1 MTFWSF
7 IGLML
12 QSVVVSPATDAKI
25 QIRRPG
31 DRIWRDQSFV
41 SNNPDSVRNGL
52 MSASSANP
60 DADVRA
66 VDRHGRMVDFG

>member
-1 MTFWSF
+1 MILWS
-7 IGLML
+7 IL
-12 QSVVVSPATDAKI
+12 QSVAAGPATDAKI

-31 DRIWRDQSFV
+31 DRIWRDQSWV

-52 MSASSANP
+52 LCASSANP

-66 VDRHGRMVDFG
+66 VDRHGGMLDFG